1 MKVLLIG
8 TGGVGEAIATIA
20 HRRDPDGRWLTRM
33 VLADYDLE
41 KSQWVADK
49 LKAPTRFIP
58 EQLDARSQADIIA
71 MADKYGIDLILNG
84 CDPSFNETIFDA
96 AYAYGCNYMDMA
108 MSLSKRHPQDPFHK
122 PYVKLGD
129 YQFERNRQ
137 WRDKG
142 LLALVGSG
150 VEPGMAD
157 VFARYAEKHLF
168 DEIEEI
174 GIRDGN
180 NLVVEGHDIA
190 FGFSIWT
197 TIEECLN
204 PPVIW
209 EKDRGWYTT
218 EPFSEPEVFYLP
230 EGIGDVEMVN
240 VEHEEVLLIP
250 RYIDKG
256 LQKVTFKFGL
266 GREFIAA
273 LKNIQALNLDRVDK
287 KISIGDMRIT
297 PREFLAKAAPDPN
310 EIGHLMKGKTC
321 AGTWVKGRKEG
332 LERQVYL
339 YQVADNEDCMQ
350 RLDSQAVVAQTAFT
364 PVIMLE
370 LLSAGIWNNVGVCP
384 PEAFDPDPFI
394 ALMEPYEFP
403 GGLEEM
409 ESEYLDGQRRAQFT
423 APLAKSRAR
432 TEDTWLSAAVSHP

>member
-20 HRRDPDGRWLTRM
+20 HRRGSDSRWLTRM

-49 LKAPTRFIP
+49 LGEPDRFIA
-58 EQLDARSQADIIA
+58 ERVDAKNKAEIIGLA
-71 MADKYGIDLILNG
+71 KKYEVDLILNG
-84 CDPSFNETIFDA
+84 CDPSFNINIFDA
-96 AYAYGCNYMDMA
+96 AYEYGCNYMDMA
-108 MSLSKRHPQDPFHK
+108 MSLSERHPEDPYHK
-122 PYVKLGD
+122 TYVKLGD
-129 YQFERNRQ
+129 YQFERSQ
-137 WRDKG
+137 LWKDKG
-142 LLALVGSG
+142 LLAIVGSG

-168 DEIEEI
+168 DEIVEI

-197 TIEECLN
+197 TLEECLN

-209 EKDRGWYTT
+209 EKERGWYTT
-218 EPFSEPEVFYLP
+218 EPFSDPEVFYLP

-266 GREFIAA
+266 GEEFINA
-273 LKNIQALNLDRVDK
+273 LKNLQALNLDRVDM
-287 KISIGDMRIT
+287 KIRVGDVRIT
-297 PREFLAKAAPDPN
+297 PREFVARAAPDPN
-310 EIGHLMKGKTC
+310 EIGHLMHGKTC
-321 AGTWVKGRKEG
+321 AGTWIKGKKDG
-332 LERQVYL
+332 LMRQVYL
-339 YQVADNEDCMQ
+339 YQVADNQDCMQ
-350 RLDSQAVVAQTAFT
+350 RLNSQAVVAQTAFT
-364 PVIMLE
+364 PVIMME
-370 LLSAGIWNNVGVCP
+370 LLATGIWKSVGVCP

-394 ALMEPYEFP
+394 ALMDAYEFP

-409 ESEYLDGQRRAQFT
+409 ESEYLDVQRRAQFK
-423 APLAKSRAR
+423 APLG
-432 TEDTWLSAAVSHP
+432 